1 MVIVTVSGTLSTV
14 PSLTM
19 SWATY
24 VPDRSATNVGFTTA
38 GSESVAALP
47 AGRETSDQAYVRAS
61 PSTSLD
67 PLPFSET
74 VAPTNTD

>member
-1 MVIVTVSGTLSTV
+1 MVTVSGTLSTV

-38 GSESVAALP
+38 ASESAATLP
-47 AGRETSDQAYVRAS
+47 AGRAISDQLYVRAL

-67 PLPFSET
+67 ALPFRET